1 MGKREDLHELLKDL
15 LESSNVYY
23 DPPASIN
30 MEYDA
35 IKYSLNNNNTKY
47 ANDDKY
53 LTMKRYE
60 LIVITRLPDR
70 PIVDKVSKL
79 RYCSFDRHYISD
91 NLHHYAFTL
100 YY

>member
-1 MGKREDLHELLKDL
+1 MGNREDLHKLLKELSD
-15 LESSNVYY
+15 SNNVYY

-79 RYCSFDRHYISD
+79 QYCSFDRHYISD
-91 NLHHYAFTL
+91 NLHHYVFTL